1 MRLVKWAVDSDFRP
15 GLLTRTGMEMIVA
28 VFLALVALCAF
39 YSLTNWRAG
48 VYLWLMVA
56 IIQDP
61 IRKITPGTPVYL
73 SITFAPVYL
82 AAFFGMMQSKVR
94 LQNFTRQFRL
104 LDNSYKLLVLSV
116 VSR

>member
-1 MRLVKWAVDSDFRP
+1 MQLVKSVIEDDFEPR
-15 GLLTRTGMEMIVA
+15 LLTQTGMEMIVA

-48 VYLWLMVA
+48 VYLWLMVT

-61 IRKITPGTPVYL
+61 IRKITPDTPVFL

-82 AAFFGMMQSKVR
+82 AAFLGMMQSKVR
-94 LQNFTRQFRL
+94 LRDFTRRFRL